1 MSMPTGLDAT
11 HPVFQSRWIHAFEED
26 STEGD
31 VYRPET
37 EAIPLSRRPR
47 QRLELAPDG
56 SARLWIPGSDDRPRA
71 GPARWRSEGEEIVVT
86 VEAEGGRP
94 EQVLRVSI
102 QSPTR
107 LVVRKV

>member
-1 MSMPTGLDAT
+1 MSARLDAS
-11 HPVFQSRWIHAFEED
+11 HPVFRSRWIHAFEED
-26 STEGD
+26 SAEGE

-56 SARLWIPGSDDRPRA
+56 SARLWVPGADDRPRA
-71 GPARWRSEGEEIVVT
+71 GQARWHMEGEEIAVT
-86 VEAEGGRP
+86 LEAGDSRP

-107 LVVRKV
+107 LVVRRA

>member
-1 MSMPTGLDAT
+1 MPDRLDVT
-11 HPVFQSRWIHAFEED
+11 HPVFHSRWIHAFEED
-26 STEGD
+26 SAEGD

-56 SARLWIPGSDDRPRA
+56 SAQVWIPGSDDRPRA
-71 GPARWRSEGEEIVVT
+71 GQARWHSEGEEIVVN
-86 VEAEGGRP
+86 VAADGGRP

-102 QSPTR
+102 QSATR
-107 LVVRKV
+107 LVVRKA

>member
-1 MSMPTGLDAT
+1 MPDRLDAT

-26 STEGD
+26 SAEGN

-37 EAIPLSRRPR
+37 EPIPLSRRPR

-56 SARLWIPGSDDRPRA
+56 SARLWVPGSDDRPRA
-71 GPARWRSEGEEIVVT
+71 GQARWHSEGEGIVVT
-86 VEAEGGRP
+86 AEADGGRP
-94 EQVLRVSI
+94 EQVLHVSI

-107 LVVRKV
+107 LVVRKA

>member
-1 MSMPTGLDAT
+1 MSRPDPLNAT

-26 STEGD
+26 SAEGD

-56 SARLWIPGSDDRPRA
+56 SAQVWIPGSDDRPRA
-71 GPARWRSEGEEIVVT
+71 GQARWHSEGEEIVVN
-86 VEAEGGRP
+86 VAADGGRP
-94 EQVLRVSI
+94 EQVLRVSL

-107 LVVRKV
+107 LVVRKA